1 MPLQGAIRRFIPAPG
16 YFGLTERT
24 GKGRLTSLK
33 NNRGRQG
40 HFSMALPA
48 LLLNFGE
55 QQMTEETKKLKIPSV
70 VYIVAAFAV
79 LIAIGIATS

>member
-1 MPLQGAIRRFIPAPG
+1 
-16 YFGLTERT
+16 
-24 GKGRLTSLK
+24 
-33 NNRGRQG
+33 
-40 HFSMALPA
+40 MALPA
-48 LLLNFGE
+48 LLLNLGE